1 MKKIILLTK
10 IFLLS
15 IFIPVVNADSN
26 YNPDGYEVARKITQ
40 RYFDNQKY
48 CGDDDLPAFLCSG
61 VLLRG
66 TVASDKYHSWN
77 PNPHSQESG
86 GVSFS
91 YLRHDVKFS
100 ELAFN
105 YNNGYIFSPYIE
117 NLADKIHPETLCY
130 FPVDASTAYRNDKGC
145 GYSSGYPNGIP
156 CQQQGITTAE
166 QWVNNYVYVIQ
177 YNNPAQCGFDVTGAG
192 SADAFMQGIKVR
204 SLIQLS
210 ENNEII
216 LATWPQDI
224 PDKLPIEAFF
234 YRAGGLSGAQHDQ
247 RDFHNITGVIIPIIQ
262 MTLPYNN
269 QDASFIY
276 NPEDQAVNP

>member
-15 IFIPVVNADSN
+15 FFIPVVNADPN
-26 YNPDGYEVARKITQ
+26 HNGYDVANKITQ

-48 CGDDDLPAFLCSG
+48 CGDDGLPAFLCSG

-77 PNPHSQESG
+77 PSPHSQESG

-91 YLRHDVKFS
+91 YLRHDVKDL
-100 ELAFN
+100 ELASN
-105 YNNGYIFSPYIE
+105 HENGYIFSPYIE
-117 NLADKIHPETLCY
+117 NPADKVRPEILCY
-130 FPVDASTAYRNDKGC
+130 FPIDGDTVNRSDKGC
-145 GYSSGYPNGIP
+145 GPDSGNPNSIP

-166 QWVNNYVYVIQ
+166 QWVNHYRNVVHSSRF
-177 YNNPAQCGFDVTGAG
+177 AQCGFDVTGTG

-204 SLIQLS
+204 SLIQLPL
-210 ENNEII
+210 NNELI
-216 LATWPQDI
+216 LATWPQNI

-234 YRAGGLSGAQHDQ
+234 YRDEGLNSAQHDQ
-247 RDFHNITGVIIPIIQ
+247 RDFYQVTGVIIPIIQ
-262 MTLPYNN
+262 MTLPSDNN
-269 QDASFIY
+269 QGISFSY
-276 NPEDQAVNP
+276 NPEDQAINP